1 MTQTPN
7 PPAGWYPQD
16 NQERWWDGTGWSDN
30 FRPLGS
36 GQIQQ
41 PGQPM
46 MAAGYPNTYQ
56 QVQQPGYA
64 QPTYGQPQPY
74 LTQPV
79 EKSHTARNILI
90 VFAVLFLLFVG
101 GCIAVVAIVGGKVN
115 DAVNDDSVGG
125 PNNPLTITEG
135 KAFEVNGFE
144 YADGWTIVG
153 EPVSQTW
160 HVDNLKVTN
169 NRGKADRLDVKLT
182 LLNGSEVVATSFCTV
197 GDGID
202 KIPEDITVTVECVSS
217 DPLPGLRQDHDQR
230 HPLAPASP
238 AGTSAAAARGTSPA
252 GRRSRPGRRPAG
264 SRGCR
269 PRSSPRARR
278 TPTRWSAPA
287 RSPGEPVVVQVGEVE
302 RGGHV
307 AAAVRR
313 DRQQG
318 CGDRPG
324 ALVGDRDARPASP
337 AARRVQHAGDQHV
350 ARTAVADRVDRGEH
364 LVEGAWSCVPARKS
378 SSKWLGVMT
387 SACGTTVSRM
397 NSGMPGPHEHA
408 RGRRRPSPGRSS
420 RPRPG

>member
-217 DPLPGLRQDHDQR
+217 DPLPQAYDKITINDIL
-230 HPLAPASP
+230 
-238 AGTSAAAARGTSPA
+238 
-252 GRRSRPGRRPAG
+252 
-264 SRGCR
+264 
-269 PRSSPRARR
+269 
-278 TPTRWSAPA
+278 
-287 RSPGEPVVVQVGEVE
+287 
-302 RGGHV
+302 
-307 AAAVRR
+307 
-313 DRQQG
+313 
-318 CGDRPG
+318 
-324 ALVGDRDARPASP
+324 
-337 AARRVQHAGDQHV
+337 
-350 ARTAVADRVDRGEH
+350 
-364 LVEGAWSCVPARKS
+364 
-378 SSKWLGVMT
+378 
-387 SACGTTVSRM
+387 
-397 NSGMPGPHEHA
+397 
-408 RGRRRPSPGRSS
+408 
-420 RPRPG
+420 